1 MHRLPLLHHSLKIL
15 LNAGDDSMASI
26 KVYFP
31 AILPNIALLGK
42 SPQKGLKK

>member
-1 MHRLPLLHHSLKIL
+1 MHRLPLPHNSPEIL
-15 LNAGDDSMASI
+15 LNAGDDTIASI
-26 KVYFP
+26 KVYFF